1 MIKAQNHLNNYLD
14 ELNKDDLEI
23 YFQSIRNIT
32 SKIDSTKVF
41 GNSIPSIKTF
51 ESEENQL
58 QLENLEKLIDSVY
71 NHLPEK
77 IETKAPTNLKEFN
90 IGSTPPEIE
99 IEEIYV
105 SDTIPR
111 KKFFPRLKD
120 AISGNVDVKT
130 DTVFITMK

>member
-1 MIKAQNHLNNYLD
+1 MNNYLD

-51 ESEENQL
+51 ETDENQL

-77 IETKAPTNLKEFN
+77 SKPKLQRI
-90 IGSTPPEIE
+90 
-99 IEEIYV
+99 
-105 SDTIPR
+105 
-111 KKFFPRLKD
+111 
-120 AISGNVDVKT
+120 
-130 DTVFITMK
+130 

>member
-51 ESEENQL
+51 ETDENQL

-77 IETKAPTNLKEFN
+77 IKTKAPTNLKDFN
-90 IGSTPPEIE
+90 LSSTPPEFE
-99 IEEIYV
+99 MEEIYFSV
-105 SDTIPR
+105 TFPR
-111 KKFFPRLKD
+111 KKFFTKLKVPIIEID
-120 AISGNVDVKT
+120 ILKT
-130 DTVFITMK
+130 NK